1 MGRYS
6 FSSPADRYGVRP
18 WFRVG
23 ELDVTTP
30 VFVVGLSAVSMLLW
44 GISRDLWLR
53 LVLIPD
59 EVRSGQV
66 WRIVTW
72 PFANDVHIWTV
83 ITLAVFWYFGT
94 QIEGLMGRSRFVW
107 FLGLLTVIPGL
118 VATFV
123 DLPQAGIRPVEFG
136 VFLVFIA
143 EYPYIRF
150 FFGIPAWVLGAV
162 FFGIEVLQ
170 LVGDRNSE
178 GLIFLFVTL
187 AVAALTARSFG
198 LLDNVSWIPRLPI
211 PGSGMKKLRSGWST
225 RGASPVRGDRPSGRS
240 RRSSASGDV
249 VKGPWSDRR
258 LGGSLPTPPP
268 DADAGDEAELDALLD
283 KINATGIDGLSGAE
297 KRRLNE
303 LSKRLR
309 DRR

>member
-44 GISRDLWLR
+44 GISRDLWSR

-198 LLDNVSWIPRLPI
+198 LLDNVSW
-211 PGSGMKKLRSGWST
+211 
-225 RGASPVRGDRPSGRS
+225 
-240 RRSSASGDV
+240 
-249 VKGPWSDRR
+249 
-258 LGGSLPTPPP
+258 
-268 DADAGDEAELDALLD
+268 
-283 KINATGIDGLSGAE
+283 
-297 KRRLNE
+297 
-303 LSKRLR
+303 
-309 DRR
+309 

>member
-6 FSSPADRYGVRP
+6 FSSPADRYGVKP

-23 ELDVTTP
+23 GLDVTTP
-30 VFVVGLSAVSMLLW
+30 VFVVALSAMSMLLYAV
-44 GISRDLWLR
+44 SRDAWAR

-59 EVRSGQV
+59 DVLGGQL

-72 PFANDVHIWTV
+72 PFANDVDIWTV

-107 FLGLLTVIPGL
+107 FLGLITVIPGL

-150 FFGIPAWVLGAV
+150 FFGIPAWILGAV
-162 FFGIEVLQ
+162 FLGIEVLQ
-170 LVGDRNSE
+170 LVSDRNSE
-178 GLIFLFVTL
+178 ALVFLFVTL

-198 LLDNVSWIPRLPI
+198 LLETVPWIPKLPL
-211 PGSGMKKLRSGWST
+211 PGTRAKGRSGWSS
-225 RGASPVRGDRPSGRS
+225 RGSSRVRGNRPPSRSGRS
-240 RRSSASGDV
+240 SAPGDV

-258 LGGSLPTPPP
+258 PDRRLPVPPQDTDP
-268 DADAGDEAELDALLD
+268 GDEAELDALLD
-283 KINATGIDGLSGAE
+283 KINAGGIDGLTGAE